1 MKKIRIGLGVGIIV
15 LISSLTLF
23 GCGNKTKEVENKDV
37 AVKSEDNNDKEE
49 VKNDSEG
56 EYVKNAD
63 YMYGDLKGKKYKSN
77 IEEKELS
84 IDDIVMP
91 YITLES
97 DDAKKA
103 NDEIKKLYDELAKK
117 VEERLNSKEE
127 EPDIDYILSRYETN
141 VNDNVLSI
149 LLTTEEW
156 SGDTG
161 CEYYTFNF
169 DINTGKRLV
178 FKDVYEKAG
187 FTDDNID
194 SKVNDA
200 LKGMFKNLSDKDF
213 GEGETRKQYED
224 ANYKTYQ
231 TAKSDDKLVY
241 YLDKNGKLSII
252 VATETPLG
260 RGGDPYETFV
270 IE

>member
-1 MKKIRIGLGVGIIV
+1 MMCC
-15 LISSLTLF
+15 F
-23 GCGNKTKEVENKDV
+23 P
-37 AVKSEDNNDKEE
+37 A
-49 VKNDSEG
+49 
-56 EYVKNAD
+56 
-63 YMYGDLKGKKYKSN
+63 
-77 IEEKELS
+77 
-84 IDDIVMP
+84 
-91 YITLES
+91 
-97 DDAKKA
+97 
-103 NDEIKKLYDELAKK
+103 
-117 VEERLNSKEE
+117 
-127 EPDIDYILSRYETN
+127 
-141 VNDNVLSI
+141 
-149 LLTTEEW
+149 
-156 SGDTG
+156 
-161 CEYYTFNF
+161 
-169 DINTGKRLV
+169 
-178 FKDVYEKAG
+178 

-200 LKGMFKNLSDKDF
+200 LKGMFKNISDEDF